1 MYCLLNHLLTIDD
14 VNALNSIVHLATI
27 DGVDSLL
34 CVASNHSVLDAS
46 SDTIERVEVA
56 LLVSSFEGT
65 LEVHQLATNNHFV
78 THLDV
83 RLGIIIVLLVVQVE
97 NTIAKE
103 RVVSCHPQR

>member
-14 VNALNSIVHLATI
+14 VNAFNSIVHLATI

-65 LEVHQLATNNHFV
+65 LEVHQLTANDNFV

-83 RLGIIIVLLVVQVE
+83 GIFSVVVCLV
-97 NTIAKE
+97 A
-103 RVVSCHPQR
+103 